1 MLFAAVEISRIALI
15 SVAVL
20 VWFGCAFYTAG
31 MARNSGSNY
40 HLWLLTGV
48 LTGPLGLVFGYLY
61 LKMTS
66 ERSRRIRYSEGGKS
80 DIAEMVRCPN
90 CGESVP
96 ISFGN
101 CQFCGASLSGK
112 RRL

>member
-1 MLFAAVEISRIALI
+1 MLFAAVEISRIAL
-15 SVAVL
+15 VAVGVL

-31 MARNSGSNY
+31 MARNNGSNY
-40 HLWLLTGV
+40 HLWLLIGV

-66 ERSRRIRYSEGGKS
+66 ERSRRIRYGEGGKS
-80 DIAEMVRCPN
+80 DIAEMVHCPN

-96 ISFGN
+96 RSFVD
-101 CQFCGASLSGK
+101 CQFCGASLSRKK
-112 RRL
+112 RM